1 VPSELVLL
9 RLRDPGRS
17 ALAKPTIGLL
27 RLSHRTKYGDLPA
40 ALERLAAAIREGRVE
55 VASHE
60 SKKPPPWIV
69 EELWLQLS
77 TNLPMD
83 PTTIG
88 PTGKPVT

>member
-27 RLSHRTKYGDLPA
+27 RLSHRTKYGDLA
-40 ALERLAAAIREGRVE
+40 DALERLAKAIREDRVE
-55 VASHE
+55 VARHE
-60 SKKPPPWIV
+60 SKKLPAWIV

-77 TNLPMD
+77 TKQPLD
-83 PTTIG
+83 PTSIS